1 MSVGFAL
8 QSQREPH
15 LLYYVKLKSSLFF
28 AFYYI
33 FLKKEF
39 VFFKGQIK
47 QSLFSSRLGMKP
59 SSAFHSLAGHH
70 LSLTSSPRLQPSATP
85 HFSAAFSRTCW
96 SPPAPSS
103 PQSGLPFQNLGSSPP
118 PIFKTTVNLKRCV
131 VVICILSISVTH
143 IVLFTSPNPEPSLR
157 LLSEKQKLSSSTS
170 VPYLTL
176 CSIYLLVSCYPDFP
190 PLSDFSSSPWA
201 LPVVP

>member
-33 FLKKEF
+33 FLKKEIF
-39 VFFKGQIK
+39 FFKGQI
-47 QSLFSSRLGMKP
+47 SLFSRPVWEWSRALQSILWLDITYLLHLRLG
-59 SSAFHSLAGHH
+59 SSPQPRPTSLQ
-70 LSLTSSPRLQPSATP
+70 LSLGPVDHLL
-85 HFSAAFSRTCW
+85 
-96 SPPAPSS
+96 APSS

-118 PIFKTTVNLKRCV
+118 PIFKTTMNLKRCV

-143 IVLFTSPNPEPSLR
+143 IVLFTSPNPEPSLW